1 MAVASGTLQRAN
13 ELLSYRDLVRN
24 LVVRDLKV
32 RYKQSVLGFLW
43 SLFNP
48 LLLMIVFSV
57 VFTVMMPNNQI
68 RAFPA
73 FILSALLPWNWC
85 ATSVGAGTVSVVGN
99 ANLIKKVYFP
109 RELLPISVVLSNLV
123 NYLLAL
129 IVLLVVLLAYHMYPS
144 WVLVYLPVII
154 AIQIIFLSGLVLFL
168 SSINVAFRDTEV
180 IVEVAIT
187 AWFFLTPV
195 FYDIGTLLPTSARV
209 IYWVNPMASLV
220 ESYRLIFYNGAAPD
234 PAFLFRMFLTSA
246 IVFVIGW
253 VTFQHFSPRFGEEL

>member
-1 MAVASGTLQRAN
+1 MVVTQSIRARPG
-13 ELLSYRDLVRN
+13 ELLAYRDLVRN

-43 SLFNP
+43 SLLNP
-48 LLLMIVFSV
+48 LLLMV
-57 VFTVMMPNNQI
+57 VFTIVFTLMMPNNQI
-68 RAFPA
+68 KAFPA

-85 ATSVGAGTVSVVGN
+85 ATSVTSGTTSIVGN

-129 IVLLVVLLAYHMYPS
+129 IVLLVVLAAYRLFPS
-144 WVLVYLPVII
+144 WVLVYLPVIVLT
-154 AIQIIFLSGLVLFL
+154 QVIFLSGLTLFL
-168 SSINVAFRDTEV
+168 SALNVFYRDVEV
-180 IVEVAIT
+180 IVDVAVL

-195 FYDIGTLLPTSARV
+195 FYDAGQIFPAAARV

-220 ESYRLIFYNGAAPD
+220 VSYRLIFYNQAPPD
-234 PAFLFRMFLTSA
+234 LAFLLRMVFTSL
-246 IVFVIGW
+246 IVFVVGW
-253 VTFQHFSPRFGEEL
+253 VVFQHLSPRFGEEL